1 MTITYGNPVS
11 MVGQGVNEV
20 QYLDLIIKI
29 AGAITAIIVI
39 WKAVVFFVHLADK
52 INETNTIVKEHLPN
66 VKEIPAIKQHCYENY
81 LTSLRLTIMS
91 NEMPLGER
99 IIAGQMYIDAGG
111 NGEVKKF
118 INEELNANKR
128 KV

>member
-1 MTITYGNPVS
+1 M
-11 MVGQGVNEV
+11 

-39 WKAVVFFVHLADK
+39 WKAVVKFVHLADDIK
-52 INETNTIVKEHLPN
+52 EIKAIVKENLPN
-66 VKEIPAIKQHCYENY
+66 VKEIPEIKKHCQENF

-99 IIAGQMYIDAGG
+99 IIAGQRYIDEGG

-118 INEELNANKR
+118 VNEELNANKPQH
-128 KV
+128 K

>member
-1 MTITYGNPVS
+1 MKERTRS
-11 MVGQGVNEV
+11 EM

-39 WKAVVFFVHLADK
+39 WKAVVYCVHLADD
-52 INETNTIVKEHLPN
+52 IKEIKSVVSENLPN

-118 INEELNANKR
+118 INEELNANKPQS
-128 KV
+128 K

>member
-1 MTITYGNPVS
+1 MTIMYGSLES
-11 MVGQGVNEV
+11 MAGQGVSEV

-29 AGAITAIIVI
+29 AGAITAIVVI

-52 INETNTIVKEHLPN
+52 INETNTLVKNHLPN
-66 VKEIPAIKQHCYENY
+66 VEEIPEIKRHCHENY
-81 LTSLRLTIMS
+81 LSSLRLTIMS

-99 IIAGQMYIDAGG
+99 IIAGQSYIEAGG

>member
-1 MTITYGNPVS
+1 M
-11 MVGQGVNEV
+11 

-29 AGAITAIIVI
+29 AGAITAIVVI
-39 WKAVVFFVHLADK
+39 WKAVVFFVHLADTIK
-52 INETNTIVKEHLPN
+52 EINTIVKEHLPN
-66 VKEIPAIKQHCYENY
+66 VKEIPEIKKHCYENY
-81 LTSLRLTIMS
+81 LSSLRLTVMS

-118 INEELNANKR
+118 INEELNANK
-128 KV
+128 KVV

>member
-1 MTITYGNPVS
+1 M
-11 MVGQGVNEV
+11 

-29 AGAITAIIVI
+29 AATITAIIVI
-39 WKAVVFFVHLADK
+39 WRAIVFFVHLADDIK
-52 INETNTIVKEHLPN
+52 ETKEIVKENLPN
-66 VKEIPAIKQHCYENY
+66 VKEIPDIKEHCHANY
-81 LTSLRLTIMS
+81 MSSLRLTIMS

-99 IIAGQMYIDAGG
+99 IIAGQKYIDAGG

-128 KV
+128 KE

>member
-1 MTITYGNPVS
+1 M
-11 MVGQGVNEV
+11 
-20 QYLDLIIKI
+20 QYLESIITI
-29 AGAITAIIVI
+29 AGVITSCVAILKVMTKVVHMADDIKETKAIV
-39 WKAVVFFVHLADK
+39 
-52 INETNTIVKEHLPN
+52 EEHLPN
-66 VKEIPAIKQHCYENY
+66 VKEIPEIKRHCYENY
-81 LTSLRLTIMS
+81 LSGLRLTVMS